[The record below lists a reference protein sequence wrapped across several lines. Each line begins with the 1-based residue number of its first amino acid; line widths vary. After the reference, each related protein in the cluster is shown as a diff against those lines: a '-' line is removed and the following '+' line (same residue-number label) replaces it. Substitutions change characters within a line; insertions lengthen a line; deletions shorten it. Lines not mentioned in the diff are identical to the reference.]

1 MLGDDELFHEDPL
14 DDVADALRE
23 PVRLDAAFDARVM
36 ASVRDIARGRRPA
49 RAGVWRRISQP
60 RTITVRPSRLALAA
74 AAVVL
79 VALIA
84 GYGMHG
90 PGFSSGDPVAAAPA
104 SSAAAGAQR
113 VQFVLVA
120 PNAKK
125 VAVAGDFN
133 GWDAH
138 HAGYQAVHRGG
149 GVWSVTAR
157 VPVGHHR
164 YSFVVDDSVW
174 VADPAA
180 PRVVDEDYG
189 TTNSAIVV
197 EPEDR

>member
-1 MLGDDELFHEDPL
+1 MFEDGELFHEI
-14 DDVADALRE
+14 ADELRE
-23 PVRLDAAFDARVM
+23 PVRLDAGFDARVM
-36 ASVRDIARGRRPA
+36 ASVRGIARTRQRARRGLWS
-49 RAGVWRRISQP
+49 RVSQP
-60 RTITVRPSRLALAA
+60 RTVTIRPWRMALAA
-74 AAVVL
+74 ASLVVVAVF
-79 VALIA
+79 A
-84 GYGMHG
+84 GYGAHRIADVVMT
-90 PGFSSGDPVAAAPA
+90 AAARVTG
-104 SSAAAGAQR
+104 SAGGMAGAQR

-138 HAGYQAVHRGG
+138 HAGFQAVHRGG

-164 YSFVVDDSVW
+164 YSFVVDDTMW
-174 VADPAA
+174 VADPTA
-180 PRVVDEDYG
+180 PRVVDDDFG